1 MPSKTSRK
9 TTRNM
14 TKNTGKTKTAAIGS
28 DDYMVGHGFHP
39 SSAKESA
46 AYGKFTKCATA
57 PASASAVRTAGSM
70 LQLVHQAPDQ
80 SRTRQSEATLTF
92 VLSPKSECSKSV
104 NPVAF

>member
-39 SSAKESA
+39 SSAKEVA
-46 AYGKFTKCATA
+46 AYGKFTQCVTS
-57 PASASAVRTAGSM
+57 SALTGAHTAGSM
-70 LQLVHQAPDQ
+70 PQQFHQAQ
-80 SRTRQSEATLTF
+80 HLSCTRQSEATVTV
-92 VLSPKSECSKSV
+92 VLSPRSARSKS
-104 NPVAF
+104 